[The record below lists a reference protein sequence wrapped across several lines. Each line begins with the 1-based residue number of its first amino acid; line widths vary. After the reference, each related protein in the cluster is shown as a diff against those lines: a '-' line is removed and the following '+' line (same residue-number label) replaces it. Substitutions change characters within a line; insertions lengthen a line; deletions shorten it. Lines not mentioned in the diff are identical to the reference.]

1 MKHGLYIVPV
11 RIKHKGTIVTRM
23 VVRTYSG
30 SPIVDATGSYRGLV
44 ELINVPS
51 LCRAISQMA
60 RGIRNV
66 GFDQPE
72 LAKLTV
78 TKGTDFLG
86 TATRCK
92 FGYQPDSQGRQCG
105 AVKTPAALIVRGIS
119 AQVIEY

>member
-51 LCRAISQMA
+51 
-60 RGIRNV
+60 
-66 GFDQPE
+66 
-72 LAKLTV
+72 
-78 TKGTDFLG
+78 
-86 TATRCK
+86 
-92 FGYQPDSQGRQCG
+92 
-105 AVKTPAALIVRGIS
+105 
-119 AQVIEY
+119 